1 MAEILAQAISFLKE
15 DPQLDAIDKDKSEL
29 GGKLSS
35 AFKPL
40 RMNPDSSEVEKR
52 AKEVIDGEKRRHKYV
67 QGGNFKSTIEWGT
80 PYDKI
85 TDNLDT
91 LTQEQLRLMTDYPD
105 QYEIDEGVGDPRL
118 VRRSIYSCDNP
129 LQVVLN
135 PICKKTQASLIMSI
149 SDIRNDVQQRILKA
163 NPILSRLS
171 LKQQEEIMMSQG
183 LIDKPIF
190 DIQSAASGIP
200 GLLSGGQRPQYI
212 PMYG

>member
-1 MAEILAQAISFLKE
+1 MAEFLAQAISFLEE
-15 DPQLDAIDKDKSEL
+15 DPQMDAIKKDTSEL
-29 GGKLSS
+29 SDKFSS

-40 RMNPDSSEVEKR
+40 RMDPDNSEVERK
-52 AKEVIDGEKRRHKYV
+52 AKAVIDDEKRRYKYV
-67 QGGNFKSTIEWGT
+67 QGGNFKSSIEWGT
-80 PYDKI
+80 PFDEI

-91 LTQEQLRLMTDYPD
+91 LTPEQVEYMADYPTE
-105 QYEIDEGVGDPRL
+105 YEINEGGDRRMI
-118 VRRSIYSCDNP
+118 RRSIYSCDNP

-163 NPILSRLS
+163 NPILSQLA

-183 LIDKPIF
+183 LIDRPIF
-190 DIQSAASGIP
+190 NVKSAASGIP